1 MGAKIKHLGVNRDHH
16 LDRKDMDNHPT
27 KATMLTMRLF
37 MGQCVYLHLS
47 LGISILFIQGHVY
60 DMCVSRDI
68 NLVSNVD
75 D

>member
-1 MGAKIKHLGVNRDHH
+1 MAKIKHLRVNQDHQ
-16 LDRKDMDNHPT
+16 LDRKVMGNHPT

-60 DMCVSRDI
+60 DMRASHDI

>member
-1 MGAKIKHLGVNRDHH
+1 
-16 LDRKDMDNHPT
+16 MDNHPT

>member
-1 MGAKIKHLGVNRDHH
+1 MG
-16 LDRKDMDNHPT
+16 NHPT
-27 KATMLTMRLF
+27 KATMLTMRPF
-37 MGQCVYLHLS
+37 MGQCVNLRLS

-60 DMCVSRDI
+60 DMRASHDI

>member
-1 MGAKIKHLGVNRDHH
+1 LAKIKHLRVNQDHQ
-16 LDRKDMDNHPT
+16 LDRKVMGNRPT
-27 KATMLTMRLF
+27 KATMLTMRPF
-37 MGQCVYLHLS
+37 MGQCVNLRLS

-60 DMCVSRDI
+60 DMRASHDI